1 MTQCTAQRDSS
12 AGLTQP
18 NLDAIDQ
25 LTRFGQTLDVQ
36 AWHRHDWATTPTPT
50 PPPQHQSRQTH
61 HPPPPPPQPPQ
72 TQSQPPHQQHQSFL
86 QQNSQHHHHHHQTQ
100 SRTHHSQTY
109 QASSTTVPAL
119 DTVSNRTRAP
129 SPFHAPALT
138 STAPADV
145 RLAHRPMT
153 AESRPQQHSMATATA
168 TATRKRSRDDF
179 EIHQD
184 PPHART
190 EDTEMMAE
198 SEQHTEEVEDEEDE
212 VEVEDPSDE
221 SSDEDEVVDTGVQ
234 RDMDRLQDT
243 FPGFPQRY
251 RLIKRIG
258 EGTFSTVYK
267 AEDLQYE
274 FYDNSWDLEEKDNLA
289 AKWTSPPLKP
299 NASNTSVTRERR
311 RARYVAIKKIYV
323 TSSPNR
329 ILNELE
335 LLHDLRNC
343 AAVCPLITAFRST
356 DQVIAILPYFRHED
370 FRDYFR
376 QMKVSDM
383 AIYLRSLFT
392 ALKAVHEHKILH
404 RDIKPTNFLYDPQSR
419 RGVLVDFGLAERE
432 GSDSKPCLCHE
443 SKDVRKQRIT
453 NSAASQN
460 GPQQGYPKT
469 DTRPSRRANRAGTR
483 GFRAPEVLFKCTEQ
497 TTKIDIWSAG
507 VILLTI
513 MSKRFPF
520 FNSADDVEAMIEI
533 ATIFG
538 VKRMKQSGLLHGCMF
553 ETNIPTVGNAG
564 FSLGKIILWSTCR
577 TDGGKDGQP
586 GIPLTD
592 EEKLAVDFLERC
604 MELDPARRISAKD
617 ALEHE
622 FLREPK
628 PKQSVEVDH
637 DDDEMDMLEA

>member
-1 MTQCTAQRDSS
+1 M
-12 AGLTQP
+12 
-18 NLDAIDQ
+18 
-25 LTRFGQTLDVQ
+25 
-36 AWHRHDWATTPTPT
+36 
-50 PPPQHQSRQTH
+50 
-61 HPPPPPPQPPQ
+61 
-72 TQSQPPHQQHQSFL
+72 
-86 QQNSQHHHHHHQTQ
+86 
-100 SRTHHSQTY
+100 
-109 QASSTTVPAL
+109 
-119 DTVSNRTRAP
+119 
-129 SPFHAPALT
+129 
-138 STAPADV
+138 
-145 RLAHRPMT
+145 
-153 AESRPQQHSMATATA
+153 A
-168 TATRKRSRDDF
+168 TATRKRSREAF
-179 EIHQD
+179 EIHED

-190 EDTEMMAE
+190 EDTEMMAD
-198 SEQHTEEVEDEEDE
+198 SEQHTEEVDEEEEEADD
-212 VEVEDPSDE
+212 VDNDRSDE
-221 SSDEDEVVDTGVQ
+221 SSDEDDVVDSGVQ

-243 FPGFPQRY
+243 FPGFRQKY

-267 AEDLQYE
+267 AEDIQYDR
-274 FYDNSWDLEEKDNLA
+274 YDNDWDLEERDNPA
-289 AKWTSPPLKP
+289 AKWTPPPLKRYG
-299 NASNTSVTRERR
+299 SHTSTSREPRR

-323 TSSPNR
+323 TSSPTR

-392 ALKAVHEHKILH
+392 ALKAVHDHKILH

-443 SKDVRKQRIT
+443 SREVRKQRI
-453 NSAASQN
+453 NSSAASQN

-538 VKRMKQSGLLHGCMF
+538 VKRMKQAGLLHGCMF
-553 ETNIPTVGNAG
+553 ETNIPTVGSAG

-604 MELDPARRISAKD
+604 MELDPARRISAKE

-622 FLREPK
+622 FLREPQ
-628 PKQSVEVDH
+628 PKQSVEVADVE
-637 DDDEMDMLEA
+637 DDDEMDILQA